1 MKIKSLFTS
10 DYGMLWVL
18 IALCVFFSLIT
29 YEEQQ
34 PEGVE
39 AAERLVETIDAFF
52 DRPQNVVIA
61 GKAGEQGEA
70 FASKTHE
77 LLIDRGWK
85 VVGLV
90 NGGPPSWAKPLEEL
104 LKKTQKLLFW
114 HARKH

>member
-10 DYGMLWVL
+10 DYGMFWVL

-39 AAERLVETIDAFF
+39 AAERLVGTIDAFF

-90 NGGPPSWAKPLEEL
+90 NGGPPELGKTIRSAFEEDSKVAL
-104 LKKTQKLLFW
+104 W